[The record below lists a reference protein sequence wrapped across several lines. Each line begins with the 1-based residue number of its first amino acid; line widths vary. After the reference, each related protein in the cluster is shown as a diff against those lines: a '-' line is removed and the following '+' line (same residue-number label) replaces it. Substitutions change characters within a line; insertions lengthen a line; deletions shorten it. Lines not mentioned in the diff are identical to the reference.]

1 MTESEIQAAVM
12 RKLGSRPDTRI
23 FRNHTGSVQDRHG
36 RWHTFG
42 LAKGSADLIGWQSI
56 EITADMVGQ
65 RIAQFLSVEV
75 KTPTGRVRPEQEAW
89 ARTVNAHG
97 GRAVV
102 VRSADDL

>member
-12 RKLGSRPDTRI
+12 RKLGSRPDTRV
-23 FRNHTGSVQDRHG
+23 FRNHCGSVQDQAG

-56 EITADMVGQ
+56 TITPEMVGTKV
-65 RIAQFLSVEV
+65 AQFLSVEV
-75 KTPTGRVRPEQEAW
+75 KTPTGRVRPEQDAW

-97 GRAVV
+97 GRAII
-102 VRSADDL
+102 VRSTNDL

>member
-1 MTESEIQAAVM
+1 
-12 RKLGSRPDTRI
+12 
-23 FRNHTGSVQDRHG
+23 VQDKFG

-75 KTPTGRVRPEQEAW
+75 KTPTGRVNPEQEAW

-97 GRAVV
+97 GRAIIA
-102 VRSADDL
+102 RSANDL